1 MDFVLRFFAV
11 NRLIIP
17 LKKIKSSIEKEVAR
31 DGKSERGKCGGEV
44 REWGRGMTA
53 LALITARLTGSDW
66 AFTSPRSGLLR
77 PIGGSLS
84 LSLLTL
90 SLTLAAGV

>member
-1 MDFVLRFFAV
+1 M
-11 NRLIIP
+11 
-17 LKKIKSSIEKEVAR
+17 
-31 DGKSERGKCGGEV
+31 